1 MMSHQEQ
8 RQSIEMKVI
17 LLPRFLI
24 DSVQDI
30 RPIDR
35 DIKENLR
42 GFNVNYRVST
52 FCCQY
57 FKIHSNFQE
66 ILDTYFKD
74 RRIQYRA
81 PKENYEKKL
90 IRRLISLPQS
100 HYDSVLKKFQF
111 NSERHEAIARMLL
124 IYPLISSESDL
135 VELELFHHFYGLK
148 VSTVNILSQEKP
160 SYRQIILIDPE
171 HITLEKLCELNNF
184 EDVVKDQMKMDQVPQ
199 RCYQEYRQ
207 FLYENIRGN
216 INHFRQKLTQGD
228 SRERSDWKVKLQFN
242 NQNHEWKVYNLNA
255 EQEKEVT
262 ENIESFY
269 AKTNAKII
277 LKNVQSAG
285 QSIDK
290 AKLHEWFCSRSRDDK
305 KQPPFHTLKY
315 LMIKNNQNQ
324 AELVDN
330 ISLRKQ
336 EEKLDTKTD
345 EVISEKNIIQ
355 KAIQTHLDAKEHD
368 DVELQNRKCS
378 NLKNKEQEVSTI
390 RNRVA
395 YRETTEEQVNDWMNI
410 QKDHIID
417 NIHQTFS
424 NHQWKLLQTL
434 LKCKQLIRNVKSLYK
449 NRCLLADVW
458 KQKRAQITLNHIM
471 FRIGEK
477 AFDVLGE
484 ECENHPESIRAIEK
498 FKKQITS
505 SNKTIRP
512 RCVQNH
518 LELIFHSP
526 PTTIVTKS
534 KASTENFG
542 SIDNTNNDFGPED
555 VKTTKGECNSSS
567 CITSKDKLILQILIV
582 FSYRSLVI
590 KTHFFLHFLHRSMLI
605 FQ

>member
-1 MMSHQEQ
+1 MGIPRKIIKKHQP
-8 RQSIEMKVI
+8 SIKSFLTKSTRAETDLEYHISCNDVPPAATAI
-17 LLPRFLI
+17 DRDASIPLPRFLI

-57 FKIHSNFQE
+57 FKNHSNFQE

-74 RRIQYRA
+74 RRSQYRA

-100 HYDSVLKKFQF
+100 RYDSVLKKFKF
-111 NSERHEAIARMLL
+111 KSERYEAIARLLL

-135 VELELFHHFYGLK
+135 VELELFHHVNGLK
-148 VSTVNILSQEKP
+148 MSTVTILRQEKP
-160 SYRQIILIDPE
+160 SNRQIISIDPQ
-171 HITLEKLCELNNF
+171 HITLEKLCELTNF
-184 EDVVKDQMKMDQVPQ
+184 EEVVKDQMNMDRVPQ
-199 RCYQEYRQ
+199 RCHQEYRQ

-216 INHFRQKLTQGD
+216 INHFRQKLTQGH

-242 NQNHEWKVYNLNA
+242 NQNHEWKVYNLNV

-277 LKNVQSAG
+277 LKNVQAAG
-285 QSIDK
+285 QRVDK
-290 AKLHEWFCSRSRDDK
+290 AKLYEWFCNRSHDDK
-305 KQPPFHTLKY
+305 KQPPFHSLKY
-315 LMIKNNQNQ
+315 SMTRNNQNQ
-324 AELVDN
+324 TELVN
-330 ISLRKQ
+330 NVSLREQ

-345 EVISEKNIIQ
+345 EMISENISKQ
-355 KAIQTHLDAKEHD
+355 KAILTYLDPKEHD
-368 DVELQNRKCS
+368 SEEFQNRKCS
-378 NLKNKEQEVSTI
+378 NFENKEHDEVTPI
-390 RNRVA
+390 RKRVA
-395 YRETTEEQVNDWMNI
+395 YRETTNEQFNDLTNI

-417 NIHQTFS
+417 KLHQTFS

-434 LKCKQLIRNVKSLYK
+434 LKCKQLIRNVKSLYY
-449 NRCLLADVW
+449 NRCLMESDW
-458 KQKRAQITLNHIM
+458 KQKRAQIAVNHIM
-471 FRIGEK
+471 LRIGEK

-484 ECENHPESIRAIEK
+484 ECENHPESINAIEK
-498 FKKQITS
+498 FKQQITS
-505 SNKTIRP
+505 SNETIKP

-534 KASTENFG
+534 KEHG
-542 SIDNTNNDFGPED
+542 
-555 VKTTKGECNSSS
+555 
-567 CITSKDKLILQILIV
+567 KLWE
-582 FSYRSLVI
+582 
-590 KTHFFLHFLHRSMLI
+590 
-605 FQ
+605 